1 VEGMKNYLAINT
13 GEDQIITLLNIQNLE
28 DRLPARQFMRV
39 HKSYIVALSKIK
51 ALDGS
56 QILFT
61 DMKAYVPLG
70 ETYRPAFFE
79 ALNQNI
85 MGSKK

>member
-39 HKSYIVALSKIK
+39 HKSYIVALS
-51 ALDGS
+51 
-56 QILFT
+56 
-61 DMKAYVPLG
+61 
-70 ETYRPAFFE
+70 
-79 ALNQNI
+79 NQNI

>member
-1 VEGMKNYLAINT
+1 MKNYLAINT

-61 DMKAYVPLG
+61 DMKAYLPLG